1 MEITPSNRGGSKL
14 CYQGYLYTKHATR
27 ETNQWWKCV
36 KRSSIGCRGNLST
49 TLQNENPAPGQPH
62 NHAPSDTSITYSK
75 TRNAMTNLATNTRDK
90 PSQIFAQAVSQCDDN
105 VQALLPVKK
114 TPNAQ
119 FDTSVQL
126 LQSQPPMQMSDC
138 LRSTQQQ
145 PTVPAIRQRPECRK
159 QNVSLLL
166 TRQFRK
172 ISQCPDLL
180 HLHGRYLLCSSA
192 PIQRAIHHPGSIQR
206 CNRHCSICVPAK

>member
-1 MEITPSNRGGSKL
+1 MEIIPSNRGGSKL

-27 ETNQWWKCV
+27 KTNQWWKCV
-36 KRSSIGCRGNLST
+36 KRSSIGCRENLST

-75 TRNAMTNLATNTRDK
+75 TRNAMKDLATNTRDK
-90 PSQIFAQAVSQCDDN
+90 PSQIFAQVVSQCDDN
-105 VQALLPVKK
+105 VQALLPREENPKR
-114 TPNAQ
+114 TNRYQRP
-119 FDTSVQL
+119 L

-166 TRQFRK
+166 SRQFRK

-192 PIQRAIHHPGSIQR
+192 PI
-206 CNRHCSICVPAK
+206 